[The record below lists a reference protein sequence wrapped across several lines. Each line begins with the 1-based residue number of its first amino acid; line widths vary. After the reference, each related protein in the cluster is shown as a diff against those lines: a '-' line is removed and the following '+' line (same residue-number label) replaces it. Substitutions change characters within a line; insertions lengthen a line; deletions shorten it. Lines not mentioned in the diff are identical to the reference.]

1 MLLGESPGVHLE
13 GDTGASPLL
22 EAALSRGAGGATTV
36 NTGISL
42 GVSGD
47 RMTGLPVK
55 VGTDGPGE
63 VGSPLGSVPR
73 MEARKHSPNKLREGP
88 VTNVQ
93 TEEIGLP

>member
-13 GDTGASPLL
+13 GNTGPSPLL
-22 EAALSRGAGGATTV
+22 EAALSRGAGGASTMYTS
-36 NTGISL
+36 ISL
-42 GVSGD
+42 GVGGD

-63 VGSPLGSVPR
+63 VGGPLGSVPR
-73 MEARKHSPNKLREGP
+73 MEARKHGPNKLREGP
-88 VTNVQ
+88 VTHVQ